1 MEKLWNKN
9 SRWVTWFVHSKW
21 YIITSKCFW
30 KLSQQAHWNIGA
42 WSSSLFI
49 STRISMAIHRYA
61 VANNNYKKD
70 YNKYKELL
78 HFMYLDANNLYG
90 WTMSQ
95 KPVDGIKWKKN
106 ISKFNEKFIKNMMKR
121 VIKDIYLKWMLN
133 IQRLYK
139 IPTMIYHFYQKE

>member
-1 MEKLWNKN
+1 
-9 SRWVTWFVHSKW
+9 
-21 YIITSKCFW
+21 
-30 KLSQQAHWNIGA
+30 
-42 WSSSLFI
+42 
-49 STRISMAIHRYA
+49 MAIHRYA

-133 IQRLYK
+133 IQRFYK